1 MATTTLMLKLKVRWW
16 LKFYLVG
23 VLLTARLTRAE
34 PDWVRVRY
42 WIGKGTKI
50 EVR

>member
-1 MATTTLMLKLKVRWW
+1 MATTTLMFKLKVRWW
-16 LKFYLVG
+16 LKLYLAG
-23 VLLTARLTRAE
+23 VMITARLTRAE
-34 PDWVRVRY
+34 PNWERVRY